1 MGLLDAIK
9 GTNEDK
15 KMFEAQMQNEENK
28 LAVDYATRSND
39 WASAGQDSQV
49 NLYIVSN
56 SRKFLPHKP
65 VKIFNNGKE
74 EVVFIKKENYSDF
87 LEPYSDD
94 DSLSFSDEDGR
105 HLSDEIL
112 KTNIMI
118 LDYADRYESNVD
130 RSYWAREFNMGVR
143 LREGLLVGTRT
154 TGNPIKAAKSSSVST
169 KAEIH
174 RVQQEQG
181 RKQFGLF

>member
-1 MGLLDAIK
+1 MGLLDVIK
-9 GTNEDK
+9 GSNADK
-15 KMFEAQMQNEENK
+15 KMFDAQMQNEENK

-65 VKIFNNGKE
+65 VKIVKNGVEDVVWVKKE
-74 EVVFIKKENYSDF
+74 EYSDF

-94 DSLSFSDEDGR
+94 DSLSFSDEEGR

-118 LDYADRYESNVD
+118 LDYCDRYDSNVD
-130 RSYWAREFNMGVR
+130 RGYWAREFNMGVR

-174 RVQQEQG
+174 RVQQDQPK
-181 RKQFGLF
+181 RQFGLF